1 MIVSA
6 LVVTSER
13 AAELLAEEL
22 RGDIRLE
29 VGVPNKRFL
38 PVVTMTESLKS
49 SRELYEDLRSR
60 PGVLDVQ
67 LVSWTDESALGEVST
82 SVEFARVKERE

>member
-13 AAELLAEEL
+13 AAELLAGEL

-29 VGVPNKRFL
+29 VGVPNKHFL
-38 PVVTMTESLKS
+38 PVVTTTESLKS
-49 SRELYEDLRSR
+49 SRELYEDLRGR
-60 PGVLDVQ
+60 PGVVDVQ
-67 LVSWTDESALGEVST
+67 LVSWADESALLEGST
-82 SVEFARVKERE
+82 SAELARAKEKE